1 MNPVNGTL
9 PGSYDYG
16 LVALSVLIAIL
27 ASYTALDLA
36 GRVTAARGWARL
48 TWLTGGAIAMGLGIW
63 SMHYIGMLAFSL
75 PVPVRYFL
83 PTVVMSLLAAIFASA
98 VALYVASRQTMGPLP
113 AAIGS
118 IIMGSGIAGM
128 HYIGMAAMRLSG
140 ECIYDMRLV
149 SLSVVLAIVISL
161 VALWLTFRLRGEMR
175 GTGWRKIASALV
187 MGAAIPV
194 MHYTGMAAVSF
205 APSGVPADWSH
216 ALSISSLGVA
226 AITIVT
232 FMVLGVA
239 ILTSFLDRRFS
250 AQTLELESSEARY
263 RLLFERSLAGVYR
276 ITLEGRILDCNDA
289 FSRIFGYASRAEHLA
304 HAANDHYLGPA
315 DREAYSARLQE
326 QKALTNFERCLR
338 RKDGNP
344 VWVLENATFLDGKN
358 GAPGVIEG
366 TLIDITERKQAEA
379 ELRKAKDVAESALQM
394 KLDFVSFAT
403 HQLRTPL
410 AGINWSLELAAQA
423 ENLSEET
430 ASFIQDGRESAQRLI
445 GMVNNLLDISRLES
459 GKLKLAAK
467 ETSLAELTQ
476 SVLKDVSHYIEKQG
490 HHLSVSG
497 MEGIPAVLV
506 DPELFRQVILNM
518 VSNAIKYTPS
528 GGKIDIRMGRE
539 NSFVRWAITD
549 CGIGIPKASQA
560 RLFEKFYRAEN
571 VYKIET
577 EGTGLGL
584 HLVKL
589 IVEKSGGRIWCE
601 SEENKGSTFQFT
613 LPLGGGNA

>member
-140 ECIYDMRLV
+140 ECMYDMRLV

-476 SVLKDVSHYIEKQG
+476 SVLKDVSHCIEKQG

>member
-1 MNPVNGTL
+1 
-9 PGSYDYG
+9 
-16 LVALSVLIAIL
+16 
-27 ASYTALDLA
+27 
-36 GRVTAARGWARL
+36 
-48 TWLTGGAIAMGLGIW
+48 
-63 SMHYIGMLAFSL
+63 
-75 PVPVRYFL
+75 
-83 PTVVMSLLAAIFASA
+83 
-98 VALYVASRQTMGPLP
+98 
-113 AAIGS
+113 
-118 IIMGSGIAGM
+118 
-128 HYIGMAAMRLSG
+128 
-140 ECIYDMRLV
+140 
-149 SLSVVLAIVISL
+149 VVLAIVISL
-161 VALWLTFRLRGEMR
+161 VALWLTFRFREEMK

-194 MHYTGMAAVSF
+194 MHYTGMAAASF
-205 APSGVPADWSH
+205 APSGVPPDWSH
-216 ALSISSLGVA
+216 AVSISSLGVA

-239 ILTSFLDRRFS
+239 VFTSFLDRRFS

-304 HAANDHYLGPA
+304 HAADDHYLGPA

-326 QKALTNFERCLR
+326 QKAVTNFERCLR

-344 VWVLENATFLDGKN
+344 VWVLESATFLDGNN

-379 ELRKAKDVAESALQM
+379 ELKKALQM
-394 KLDFVSFAT
+394 KSDFVSFAT

-410 AGINWSLELAAQA
+410 AGIKWSLELAAQE

-430 ASFIQDGRESAQRLI
+430 ASFIEDGRESAQRLI
-445 GMVNNLLDISRLES
+445 GMVNDLLDISRLES
-459 GKLKLAAK
+459 GKLKLAPK
-467 ETSLAELTQ
+467 ETNLAELTQ
-476 SVLKDVSHYIEKQG
+476 SVLKDVSHCIEKQG

-497 MEGIPAVLV
+497 IEGIPAVLV

-528 GGKIDIRMGRE
+528 GGKIDIRMARE

>member
-9 PGSYDYG
+9 PGSYNYG

-48 TWLTGGAIAMGLGIW
+48 TWLTGGAIAMGLGIC

-476 SVLKDVSHYIEKQG
+476 SVLKDVSHCIEKQG

>member
-1 MNPVNGTL
+1 
-9 PGSYDYG
+9 
-16 LVALSVLIAIL
+16 
-27 ASYTALDLA
+27 
-36 GRVTAARGWARL
+36 
-48 TWLTGGAIAMGLGIW
+48 
-63 SMHYIGMLAFSL
+63 
-75 PVPVRYFL
+75 
-83 PTVVMSLLAAIFASA
+83 
-98 VALYVASRQTMGPLP
+98 
-113 AAIGS
+113 
-118 IIMGSGIAGM
+118 
-128 HYIGMAAMRLSG
+128 
-140 ECIYDMRLV
+140 
-149 SLSVVLAIVISL
+149 
-161 VALWLTFRLRGEMR
+161 
-175 GTGWRKIASALV
+175 
-187 MGAAIPV
+187 
-194 MHYTGMAAVSF
+194 
-205 APSGVPADWSH
+205 
-216 ALSISSLGVA
+216 
-226 AITIVT
+226 
-232 FMVLGVA
+232 MVLGVA
-239 ILTSFLDRRFS
+239 LLTSFLDRRFS

-276 ITLEGRILDCNDA
+276 ATLEGRILDCNDA

-304 HAANDHYLGPA
+304 DAANDHYLGAA
-315 DREAYSARLQE
+315 DREAYSDRLRE

-344 VWVLENATFLDGKN
+344 VWVLESATFLDGKN

-379 ELRKAKDVAESALQM
+379 ELKNAKDVAESALQM
-394 KLDFVSFAT
+394 KSDFVSFAT

-410 AGINWSLELAAQA
+410 AGIKWSLELAAR
-423 ENLSEET
+423 EVNLSEET
-430 ASFIQDGRESAQRLI
+430 ANFIEDGRESAQRLI
-445 GMVNNLLDISRLES
+445 DMVNDLLDISRIES
-459 GKLKLAAK
+459 GKLKLASK
-467 ETSLAELTQ
+467 ETNLAELTQ
-476 SVLKDVSHYIEKQG
+476 SVLKDVSHDIEKQG

-539 NSFVRWAITD
+539 NSFVRWSITD

-560 RLFEKFYRAEN
+560 HLFEKFYRAEN

-589 IVEKSGGRIWCE
+589 IVEKSGGRVWCE

>member
-9 PGSYDYG
+9 PGSYDYR

-36 GRVTAARGWARL
+36 GRVKAARGWARL

-98 VALYVASRQTMGPLP
+98 VALYVASRQKMGPLP

-128 HYIGMAAMRLSG
+128 HYIGMAAMRLSA
-140 ECIYDMRLV
+140 ECMYDIRLV

-161 VALWLTFRLRGEMR
+161 VALWLTFRFREEMK

-194 MHYTGMAAVSF
+194 MHYTGMAAASF
-205 APSGVPADWSH
+205 APSGVPPDWSH
-216 ALSISSLGVA
+216 AVSISSLGVA

-239 ILTSFLDRRFS
+239 VFTSFLDRRFS

-304 HAANDHYLGPA
+304 HAADDHYLGPA

-326 QKALTNFERCLR
+326 QKAVTNFERCLR

-344 VWVLENATFLDGKN
+344 VWVLESATFLDGNN

-379 ELRKAKDVAESALQM
+379 ELKKALQM
-394 KLDFVSFAT
+394 KSDFVSFAT

-410 AGINWSLELAAQA
+410 AGIKWSLELAAQE

-430 ASFIQDGRESAQRLI
+430 ASFIEDGRESAQRLI
-445 GMVNNLLDISRLES
+445 GMVNDLLDISRLES
-459 GKLKLAAK
+459 GKLKLAPK
-467 ETSLAELTQ
+467 ETNLAELTQ
-476 SVLKDVSHYIEKQG
+476 SVLKDVSHCIEKQG

-497 MEGIPAVLV
+497 IEGIPAVLV

-528 GGKIDIRMGRE
+528 GGKIDIRMARE

>member
-83 PTVVMSLLAAIFASA
+83 PTVVMSLIAAIFASA

-476 SVLKDVSHYIEKQG
+476 SVLKDVSHCIEKQG

>member
-27 ASYTALDLA
+27 DSYTALDLA

-98 VALYVASRQTMGPLP
+98 VALHVASRQTMGPLP

-140 ECIYDMRLV
+140 ECMYDMRLV

-205 APSGVPADWSH
+205 VPSGVPADWSH

-226 AITIVT
+226 AITIIT

-315 DREAYSARLQE
+315 DREAYSAQLQE

-379 ELRKAKDVAESALQM
+379 ELRKAKDVAESALQT
-394 KLDFVSFAT
+394 KSDFVSFAT

-410 AGINWSLELAAQA
+410 AGIKWSLELAAQA

-459 GKLKLAAK
+459 GKLKLAPK

-476 SVLKDVSHYIEKQG
+476 NVLKDVSHCIEKQG

-518 VSNAIKYTPS
+518 VSNAIKYTPP
-528 GGKIDIRMGRE
+528 GGKIDIHIGRE
-539 NSFVRWAITD
+539 DSLVRWAIAD
-549 CGIGIPKASQA
+549 SGIGIPKASQA

-589 IVEKSGGRIWCE
+589 IVEKSGGRISCE

-613 LPLGGGNA
+613 LPFGGGSV

>member
-1 MNPVNGTL
+1 MNSVNGTL
-9 PGSYDYG
+9 PGSYDYR
-16 LVALSVLIAIL
+16 LVVLSVLIAIL

-36 GRVTAARGWARL
+36 GRVTAARGWTRL

-75 PVPVRYFL
+75 PIPVRYFL
-83 PTVVMSLLAAIFASA
+83 PTVAMSLLAAIFASA
-98 VALYVASRQTMGPLP
+98 VALYVVSRQKMGPLP

-128 HYIGMAAMRLSG
+128 HYIGMAAMRLAA
-140 ECIYDMRLV
+140 ECMYDIRLV
-149 SLSVVLAIVISL
+149 SLSVVLAIAISW
-161 VALWLTFRLRGEMR
+161 VALWLTFRFRKEKK

-194 MHYTGMAAVSF
+194 MHYTGMVAASF
-205 APSGVPADWSH
+205 APSGVPPDWSH
-216 ALSISSLGVA
+216 AVSISSLGIA

-232 FMVLGVA
+232 FMVLSLA
-239 ILTSFLDRRFS
+239 LLTSFLDRRFS

-276 ITLEGRILDCNDA
+276 TTLGGRILDCNEA
-289 FSRIFGYASRAEHLA
+289 CVRILGYASREDALA
-304 HAANDHYLGPA
+304 HPASDSYSNSAA
-315 DREAYSARLQE
+315 REAFIARLQE
-326 QKALTNFERCLR
+326 QKTLTNFERRLR
-338 RKDGNP
+338 RKDGNS
-344 VWVLENATFLDGKN
+344 VWVLENATFLDGN
-358 GAPGVIEG
+358 NAAPGVIEG

-379 ELRKAKDVAESALQM
+379 ELQSALQI
-394 KLDFVSFAT
+394 KSDFVSFVT

-410 AGINWSLELAAQA
+410 AGIKWSLELAAQ
-423 ENLSEET
+423 EEGLSEET
-430 ASFIQDGRESAQRLI
+430 TSFIQDGRESAQRLI
-445 GMVNNLLDISRLES
+445 DMVNDLLDLSRLES
-459 GKLKLAAK
+459 GKLKLAPK

-476 SVLKDVSHYIEKQG
+476 SVLKDVSHCIEKQG
-490 HHLSVSG
+490 HDLSVSG
-497 MEGIPAVLV
+497 MEGIPPVLV
-506 DPELFRQVILNM
+506 DPELFRQVIVNM
-518 VSNAIKYTPS
+518 VSNAIKYTPP
-528 GGKIDIRMGRE
+528 GGKIDVRMARE
-539 NSFVRWAITD
+539 SSFVRWSITD
-549 CGIGIPKASQA
+549 SGIGIPKASQA

-571 VYKIET
+571 AYKIET

-613 LPLGGGNA
+613 LPLGGENV

>member
-9 PGSYDYG
+9 SGSYDYG

-140 ECIYDMRLV
+140 ECMYDMRLV

-366 TLIDITERKQAEA
+366 TLIDITWIMHRMRPRAA
-379 ELRKAKDVAESALQM
+379 FDVAS
-394 KLDFVSFAT
+394 
-403 HQLRTPL
+403 
-410 AGINWSLELAAQA
+410 
-423 ENLSEET
+423 
-430 ASFIQDGRESAQRLI
+430 
-445 GMVNNLLDISRLES
+445 
-459 GKLKLAAK
+459 
-467 ETSLAELTQ
+467 
-476 SVLKDVSHYIEKQG
+476 
-490 HHLSVSG
+490 
-497 MEGIPAVLV
+497 
-506 DPELFRQVILNM
+506 
-518 VSNAIKYTPS
+518 
-528 GGKIDIRMGRE
+528 
-539 NSFVRWAITD
+539 
-549 CGIGIPKASQA
+549 
-560 RLFEKFYRAEN
+560 
-571 VYKIET
+571 
-577 EGTGLGL
+577 
-584 HLVKL
+584 
-589 IVEKSGGRIWCE
+589 
-601 SEENKGSTFQFT
+601 STC
-613 LPLGGGNA
+613 